1 MTIIGLN
8 RTVLQHPFAGHFVV
22 TIPNQLQWSQE
33 DTKGAKYRLSAT
45 ADDA

>member
-8 RTVLQHPFAGHFVV
+8 RTVLQYPFAGYFVV

-33 DTKGAKYRLSAT
+33 GTKSTKYRLSAT